1 MHHPHTLRMS
11 TTSPLYRAR
20 LSAGLTQNQLAEKS
34 GVLQSTISRLER
46 GQDSASPSTAEKLAS
61 VLGISE
67 LEILYPE
74 RYADEEAA

>member
-1 MHHPHTLRMS
+1 MKKET
-11 TTSPLYRAR
+11 PLARAR
-20 LSAGLTQNQLAEKS
+20 KAAGLTQIQLAEKI

-46 GQDSASPSTAEKLAS
+46 GQDSASPSTAEKLAG